1 MKRVGISSGILKVV
15 LAMLATAVLLT
26 TFAQAQVD
34 TGSITGTVTD
44 PSGAVVNGAKVTLTN
59 VGTGIALSTTTGG
72 DGVFKFS
79 PVRIGTYKI
88 DASFQGFK
96 TVTQN
101 DVKVDVGSNVLLN
114 FTMTAGSTSETVE
127 VTAAAP
133 VLQTQ
138 DASVGQVIDQRS
150 VNDLPLNG
158 RNFTFLAQLV
168 QGVNSPQSDTRGN
181 ASTGA
186 FSANGFRP
194 AQNNYMLDGVD
205 NNSDTVDFLNGTNF
219 VVLPPVDAI
228 QEFKV
233 QTTDFS
239 AEYGRSGAAVLNAT
253 IKSGTNQFH
262 GDVWEFFR
270 NDKLDAADYFE
281 HTQNAAGQWQ
291 TQKGELRQ
299 NQYGFTIGG
308 PVAIPHVFNGR
319 NKVFFFGDYEGLRRR
334 QGTIQTGSV
343 PTVAERNSG
352 YANLQDLITGQSGT
366 THDLLCV
373 SACNTPNQVLRS
385 MPLGTVFD
393 PSTTRAVT
401 KGQVDPISGFLATG
415 NGFVR
420 DPFGTCAASTAA
432 FSLAGCGLN
441 ILPGGRLDPNAISLL
456 KLYPAPTSGSLFSNY
471 TNSPVLRENKQSFD
485 TRLDL
490 DFTQK
495 DQLFFRFSLADDP
508 QLIPSIFGGVADGGG
523 FFQGNQTAL
532 AQQSALVWT
541 HTISPTTV
549 NVARVGLNY
558 LHTTRNI
565 PEANDLSNV
574 PGTFNIAGIPQVH
587 ENGGLPAF
595 GINGLQTLGGNSFLP
610 SDEVSST
617 IQVNDDFTKIYGK
630 HTFKMG
636 FEYQHV
642 KFSTLQP
649 PWSRGQFN
657 FDGTYTDVPNV
668 GGGSTGRA
676 QFLLTPTA
684 NTVPCGLGSS
694 TPCPYVGGPNNE
706 FASNISLSDNG
717 KNYYGNYL
725 QDDWKVSSNLTLNL
739 GLRWDFFG
747 LVYDH
752 FGKQA
757 NFVPFGPPGGSP
769 LYLIPPSSGAYQLS
783 TNSSCACTTSFN
795 NLLAQ
800 DGIGLAITKQYG
812 KGLGTSQTTN
822 FAPRFGFAYQLSPKL
837 VVRGGAGMFYNGF
850 ENRGYSPNLG
860 ENYPFQFDFQYQQ
873 KNDSTPINNFA
884 GCSAATPT
892 GGPTLETGFACIPLD
907 PLAVNAQGLQLRG
920 IQFAYQTPYSIGDN
934 LTIQYQLTPSMSVQA
949 AYVGT
954 FGRHLEVFPGS
965 NNPTALLPPNT
976 TLTGSR
982 LLAGQPGG
990 PLPASRGGLPF
1001 PDFGQN
1007 ASYATTE
1014 GSSYYHGL
1022 QTSVEKKFSTGLNFL
1037 FAYTYSKV
1045 RSDALD
1051 LLNGFAGNGYRAPYV
1066 PGMGIHADYG
1076 LANFDIRNVVHFSGS
1091 YELPFGKGKR
1101 FMGNASGVSNGLL
1114 GGWALVWATTLQ
1126 GGQPFKLDC
1135 PSATTSGTNCYA
1147 FVVPGQNP
1155 RTSFQKTA
1163 DGNVRM
1169 LNPAAF
1175 AQPCFLGSPGAPT
1188 GCVNIPGTG
1197 VLGGAEPSQIEG
1209 PGFHRLD
1216 LSLFKN
1222 FQLTE
1227 RARLEFRSEIF
1238 NVFNHPNF
1246 NYPGFGGNGVVAVS
1260 GANNFKDSTFGEIG
1274 STRDAPYDSREIQFA
1289 LKLYF

>member
-1 MKRVGISSGILKVV
+1 MRRSDVSWILRTLVV
-15 LAMLATAVLLT
+15 VTVAVMLVRAIPLH
-26 TFAQAQVD
+26 AQVD
-34 TGSITGTVTD
+34 SGSISGTVND
-44 PSGAVVNGAKVTLTN
+44 PSGAVVGGAKVTLTN
-59 VGTGIALSTTTGG
+59 PGTGASLSTTTTS
-72 DGVFKFS
+72 DGTYKFS
-79 PVRIGTYKI
+79 PVRVGTYKL
-88 DASFQGFK
+88 DASFQGFQ
-96 TVTQN
+96 TISQT
-101 DVKVDVGSNVLLN
+101 DVAVNVGTNAVVD
-114 FTMTAGSTSETVE
+114 FTLKPGSTTETVE

-138 DASVGQVIDQRS
+138 DASVGQVIDSRN
-150 VNDLPLNG
+150 VNNLPLNG

-168 QGVNSPQSDTRGN
+168 QGVNSPQADTRGN
-181 ASTGA
+181 AASGA

-233 QTTDFS
+233 QTTGFS

-253 IKSGTNQFH
+253 MKSGTNQFH

-281 HTQNAAGQWQ
+281 RVQNNGVWQ
-291 TQKGELRQ
+291 TKKGELRQ

-308 PVAIPHVFNGR
+308 PVVIPHLFDGR
-319 NKVFFFGDYEGLRRR
+319 NKVFFFGDYESLRRR
-334 QGTIQTGSV
+334 QGTVQTGSV
-343 PTVAERNSG
+343 PTVAERASG
-352 YANLQDLITGQSGT
+352 YTDFSDLITGQSGT
-366 THDLLCV
+366 STD
-373 SACNTPNQVLRS
+373 VLGRTF
-385 MPLGTVFD
+385 PKGTIFD
-393 PSTTRAVT
+393 PATTRCVACGSSPT
-401 KGQVDPISGFLATG
+401 Y
-415 NGFVR
+415 VR
-420 DPFGTCAASTAA
+420 DPFPG
-432 FSLAGCGLN
+432 N
-441 ILPGGRLDPNAISLL
+441 IIPANRLDLNAIALL
-456 KLYPAPTSGSLFSNY
+456 NLYPAPNNGSLFSNY
-471 TNSPVLRENKQSFD
+471 TNSPVLKEDRQSFD
-485 TRLDL
+485 TRLDVA
-490 DFTQK
+490 FSQK
-495 DQLFFRFSLADDP
+495 DQMFYRFSLADDP

-532 AQQSALVWT
+532 SQQSALVWT
-541 HTISPTTV
+541 HTFSPTTV
-549 NVARVGLNY
+549 NVARAGLNY

-565 PEANDLSNV
+565 PESNNLSDL
-574 PGTFNIAGIPQVH
+574 PGTFGILGIPQQH

-668 GGGSTGRA
+668 GGGNTGRA
-676 QFLLTPTA
+676 QFLLTPTTA
-684 NTVPCGLGSS
+684 TGPG
-694 TPCPYVGGPNNE
+694 TIDYVGGPNNV

-717 KNYYGNYL
+717 KNYFGSYF
-725 QDDWKVSSNLTLNL
+725 QDDWKVSPKLTLNL

-757 NFVPFGPPGGSP
+757 NFVPGGPPSGTA
-769 LYLIPPSSGAYQLS
+769 LYLIPPSAGAFQLS
-783 TNSSCACTTSFN
+783 PSFN
-795 NLLAQ
+795 TLLAA
-800 DGIGLAITKQYG
+800 DRIGLAITNQYG

-822 FAPRFGFAYQLSPKL
+822 FAPRFGFAYQLTPRL

-860 ENYPFQFDFQYQQ
+860 ENYPFQFSFNFSQQ
-873 KNDSTPINNFA
+873 NDATPINQFA
-884 GCSAATPT
+884 GCPTATPVT
-892 GGPTLETGFACIPLD
+892 PSGGGGPTLETGFSCTPLN
-907 PLAVNAQGLQLRG
+907 PLVVNASGLQLRG
-920 IQFAYQTPYSIGDN
+920 IQFDYQTPYSIGSN
-934 LTIQYQLTPSMSVQA
+934 LTIQYQLTQSMSVQA

-965 NNPTALLPPNT
+965 NRPTQLLPPNT
-976 TLTGSR
+976 TLTGSIVN
-982 LLAGQPGG
+982 AGKPGG
-990 PLPASRGGLPF
+990 PLPAAQGGLQW

-1022 QTSVEKKFSTGLNFL
+1022 QTSIDKKFRNGLSFL

-1051 LLNGFAGNGYRAPYV
+1051 LLNGFSGNGYRAPYV
-1066 PGMGIHADYG
+1066 PGVGIHADYG

-1091 YELPFGKGKR
+1091 YELPFGKGKSL
-1101 FMGNASGVSNGLL
+1101 MGDASGAKNAMV

-1126 GGQPFKLDC
+1126 GGQPFKIDC
-1135 PSATTSGTNCYA
+1135 PSATAAGSNCYA
-1147 FVVPGQNP
+1147 FVLPGQNP
-1155 RTSFQKTA
+1155 RTSLHKTA
-1163 DGNVRM
+1163 DGNVGM
-1169 LNPAAF
+1169 LNAAAF
-1175 AQPCFLGSPGAPT
+1175 AQPCEVGSPGTPT
-1188 GCVNIPGTG
+1188 GCVNIPGAG
-1197 VLGGAEPSQIEG
+1197 ALGGGQPSQIEG

-1227 RARLEFRSEIF
+1227 RARLEFRSEFF
-1238 NVFNHPNF
+1238 NILNHPNF
-1246 NYPGFGGNGVVAVS
+1246 NYPGFGGNGVVAVPGS
-1260 GANNFKDSTFGEIG
+1260 SNFTTSTFGEIG
-1274 STRDAPYDSREIQFA
+1274 STRDNPYDSREIQFA